1 MAAPYHADAT
11 DVRSGAPSIASHT
24 PNRHADGTSG
34 DVYSSVV
41 QGHDQRSFL
50 SDLEGVALFGEGVL
64 SIVQNDAPSHRT
76 DIPSGGTPSFAT
88 ATPILHAEG
97 TTADVANPRREFV
110 RDKQS
115 LQSNI
120 DRVALFDEE
129 INLIIQHDAT
139 LPRTDNQTG
148 GGTLSLVSCT
158 PKCHAE
164 GTTADVGR
172 DQRWWQSDID
182 GVPLSAAAGS
192 ILENDALATET
203 DMSLH
208 THASDTFYSGDRVA
222 DPVNAV
228 WIGAAVVW
236 LVGL

>member
-24 PNRHADGTSG
+24 PNRHADCTSG
-34 DVYSSVV
+34 GIYSSVV
-41 QGHDQRSFL
+41 QGHDQRSLL

-76 DIPSGGTPSFAT
+76 DIPSG
-88 ATPILHAEG
+88 
-97 TTADVANPRREFV
+97 
-110 RDKQS
+110 
-115 LQSNI
+115 
-120 DRVALFDEE
+120 E

-182 GVPLSAAAGS
+182 GVPRSAAAGS
-192 ILENDALATET
+192 ILENDASTTET

-208 THASDTFYSGDRVA
+208 THAPDTFYSGDCVA
-222 DPVNAV
+222 NPVNVV
-228 WIGAAVVW
+228 WIGAAAVW
-236 LVGL
+236 LISMGSSDSASHCCGLNPGCLGNGWLPIGNGWLVVEID